1 MDETL
6 FATVL
11 RNFQH
16 ALLYILPDNKRTNTC
31 SLGPRRHELT
41 LTTKRDSRNF
51 LERLLFEDM
60 YVRHNVTFLL
70 TIIYVHTVQMHFA
83 SEFSHYSDDDD
94 MEHKERWYATR
105 ANSGHRG
112 VTISAGDDSAGHTT
126 IYFVL
131 HCHFLHF
138 CRAMSCFA
146 FSRPVRSSV
155 IVLSSIF
162 GRLCWNA
169 SFCSVRP
176 TTEDVEC
183 CCNRC
188 RRRKGSTGD
197 VAWSLKYRTGQCGTG
212 NCRNCSEDAV
222 HVALLA

>member
-51 LERLLFEDM
+51 LERLLFKDM

-83 SEFSHYSDDDD
+83 SEFSH
-94 MEHKERWYATR
+94 
-105 ANSGHRG
+105 
-112 VTISAGDDSAGHTT
+112 I
-126 IYFVL
+126 
-131 HCHFLHF
+131 
-138 CRAMSCFA
+138 
-146 FSRPVRSSV
+146 
-155 IVLSSIF
+155 
-162 GRLCWNA
+162 
-169 SFCSVRP
+169 
-176 TTEDVEC
+176 
-183 CCNRC
+183 
-188 RRRKGSTGD
+188 
-197 VAWSLKYRTGQCGTG
+197 Q
-212 NCRNCSEDAV
+212 
-222 HVALLA
+222 